1 MQHFTRLEVWNKAHG
16 LSLEIYRLTQVLSR
30 AELYGLTGQL
40 RRAAVSVE
48 ANIAEGRGRMGDG
61 DFARFLRY
69 ALGSATELECH
80 LLLAR
85 DLSLLSAECCEE
97 LKRRTDEVE
106 RMLAS
111 LVRRLEGRKRKAAH
125 GGGDSR

>member
-1 MQHFTRLEVWNKAHG
+1 
-16 LSLEIYRLTQVLSR
+16 
-30 AELYGLTGQL
+30 
-40 RRAAVSVE
+40 
-48 ANIAEGRGRMGDG
+48 MGDG
-61 DFARFLRY
+61 DFARFLWY

-85 DLSLLSAECCEE
+85 DLSLLPAEAWEE

-111 LVRRLEGRKRKAAH
+111 LVRRLEGRKRAAARAE
-125 GGGDSR
+125 GTEANS

>member
-1 MQHFTRLEVWNKAHG
+1 VQHFTRLEVWKKAHQ
-16 LSLEIYRLTQVLSR
+16 LSLEIYRATQAFPR

-40 RRAAVSVE
+40 RRAVVSIG
-48 ANIAEGRGRMGDG
+48 ANIAEGRGRVGDG

-69 ALGSATELECH
+69 ALGSATEVECH

-85 DLSLLSAECCEE
+85 DLLLLSADSCGKLE
-97 LKRRTDEVE
+97 RDAREVQ

-111 LVRRLEGRKRKAAH
+111 LARRLELAKGARRTAK
-125 GGGDSR
+125 S